1 MSPHSAAAAG
11 HTHVVAGLDVLLH
24 VGGHPLHLCSGHAL
38 ARDVQ
43 PSRLHLAR
51 AGLQLLL
58 GGTRALVAVQLRGA

>member
-24 VGGHPLHLCSGHAL
+24 VGGDPLHLGAGHAL

-43 PSRLHLAR
+43 PSGLHLAR
-51 AGLQLLL
+51 ARLQLLL
-58 GGTRALVAVQLRGA
+58 GGTRALVPVQLRRA